1 MLRRAIVRGIPA
13 RSKLA
18 NWSVYMANSLSP
30 GFLGPR
36 ANSRLNPALDPSAA
50 AARAAGE
57 PADDED
63 EDFAGLVEPFA

>member
-1 MLRRAIVRGIPA
+1 
-13 RSKLA
+13 
-18 NWSVYMANSLSP
+18 MANSLSP

-36 ANSRLNPALDPSAA
+36 ANRRLNPALDPSAA

-63 EDFAGLVEPFA
+63 EDFASLVEPFA